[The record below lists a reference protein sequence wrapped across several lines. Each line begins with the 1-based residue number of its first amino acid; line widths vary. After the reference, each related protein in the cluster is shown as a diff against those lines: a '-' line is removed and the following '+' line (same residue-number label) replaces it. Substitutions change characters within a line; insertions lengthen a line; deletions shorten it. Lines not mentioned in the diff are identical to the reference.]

1 METNNLILSPV
12 TFEQLQ
18 MMVSDAVK
26 HGIEQTQTTT
36 SAEPTPPDLLTRKQ
50 VCDLLNITLPTLH
63 VWTKEGRITA
73 YHMNTRVR
81 FKRAEVM
88 GTLQKVEQTKFKRT
102 Y

>member
-1 METNNLILSPV
+1 MQNLILSPV

-26 HGIEQTQTTT
+26 HGIEQLKPTT
-36 SAEPTPPDLLTRKQ
+36 SAEPTHPDLLTRKQ
-50 VCDLLNITLPTLH
+50 VCELLNITPPTLH

-73 YHMNTRVR
+73 YHINTRVR
-81 FKRAEVM
+81 YKRAEVM
-88 GTLQKVEQTKFKRT
+88 STLQKVVQTKFKRT